1 MVKSEQGMAI
11 EKAEKKIQKGVAVSS
26 SDKESNEKMINQTK
40 EDIKAEKKEDIQS
53 DATKIK
59 KEGKPVAEKK
69 KKTEAVVMADNIPIS
84 TKHSAAI
91 CKFIKNKKI
100 EDAISDLESVLS
112 FKRAIPMKGE
122 IPHRKGKKMMSGR
135 FPKKASENFIRLL
148 KSLNANANYNGLV
161 NPVIVE
167 AVANIGVRPFGRF
180 GAVRKKRTHIKIV
193 AKDVG
198 ENKKSKGAVKS

>member
-100 EDAISDLESVLS
+100 DNAISDLESVLS